1 CHCPAAGDAVPPAA
15 PDGDATPAP
24 SFAVQLAASPV
35 PGLVQLV
42 ATGCLGACTEPAA
55 RVQTTLG
62 FVPAI
67 ATLPAA
73 PLTVRDD
80 VVTDAA
86 LALRNADAA
95 GAGIALQ
102 AGGALLAAHARLGAP
117 PGAPGPTVADHDAA
131 LHALAPDRL
140 FATLFGLDKAVWQ
153 QQPGVARIRC
163 ERPCNDSVRRAAAT
177 HRLLWID
184 GDLPLDG
191 PLAVGSPERP
201 VLIVADGAV
210 QFAGPVS
217 VHGLVYASGAGWDDA
232 AASSGALLRGA
243 LVSDSGWRGNAA
255 PDLVYDAGILRALR
269 ADTGSFARL
278 PGTWRDF

>member
-1 CHCPAAGDAVPPAA
+1 MQPASLQRGGATLAATLVLLFVMTLAAAYANRLHLVELHASTNQLQASQSFEAAEAGLEWAVAMLNEARPVDESCRPAAAATTTFRERHLHRASAAQPFVVAPLQAACVHRDGAWRCHCPAAGDAVAPAA

-24 SFAVQLAASPV
+24 SFAVQLAASPR

-95 GAGIALQ
+95 SGGIALQ
-102 AGGALLAAHARLGAP
+102 AGGALLAPHARLGAP

-131 LHALAPDRL
+131 LHA
-140 FATLFGLDKAVWQ
+140 
-153 QQPGVARIRC
+153 
-163 ERPCNDSVRRAAAT
+163 
-177 HRLLWID
+177 
-184 GDLPLDG
+184 
-191 PLAVGSPERP
+191 
-201 VLIVADGAV
+201 
-210 QFAGPVS
+210 
-217 VHGLVYASGAGWDDA
+217 
-232 AASSGALLRGA
+232 
-243 LVSDSGWRGNAA
+243 
-255 PDLVYDAGILRALR
+255 
-269 ADTGSFARL
+269 
-278 PGTWRDF
+278 